1 MSIIERINSSDDIK
15 KLSESELDALC
26 AEIREFLIKNVA
38 QTGGHLA
45 SNLGTVELT
54 VALHRVYDTS
64 VDRIVFDVG
73 HQSYTHKIITGRRDD
88 FPTLRQHGG
97 LSGFPKPYE
106 CADDAFV
113 TGHAS
118 TSVSVAT
125 GMARARAL
133 TGDKY
138 DVAAVIGDGAM
149 TGGLA
154 YEGLE
159 DAAACGEPIVIIL
172 NDNNMSISENVGGMS
187 RLLAAM
193 RYKPAYISFKRWY
206 RAEFKKLPALYRFN
220 HRVKEWFKSWLLP
233 DNTFSQCRQSSDAS
247 NIARYAALKAGI
259 PERAPGNTVMCACAS
274 GMLAVREGMDSV
286 LLGQNKT
293 VLVGGVESM
302 TNAIYYLSNV
312 RWGLKAGSTE
322 LKDSL
327 TEAQFCSQP
336 ADIYGRFNM
345 GMTAENIAEKYGIT
359 RTEQDEFALHSQEKA
374 AKAIAEGRF
383 KDEIIPLTVPQGK
396 KQPDLIFD
404 TDEFPRQTSME
415 ALAKLKPAFKPDGS
429 VTAGNASG
437 RNDGASALI
446 LTTESHAKELG
457 LAPLAR
463 IKAIA
468 NAGVDPKYM
477 GLGPVAAVERIMA
490 QTGYTLGDI
499 QLIELNE
506 AFASQSI
513 ACIRQLNLEDRM
525 DIINVNGGAIALGH
539 PIGSSGSRI
548 IVTLL
553 HEMRKRKLDLGLATL
568 CVAGGMGMAAIIE
581 TV

>member
-1 MSIIERINSSDDIK
+1 MDNIVIVEACRTAVGKFGGSLKPLSAADLAVATMKAAIERSGIDVN
-15 KLSESELDALC
+15 
-26 AEIREFLIKNVA
+26 EIDE
-38 QTGGHLA
+38 
-45 SNLGTVELT
+45 
-54 VALHRVYDTS
+54 
-64 VDRIVFDVG
+64 VDFG
-73 HQSYTHKIITGRRDD
+73 
-88 FPTLRQHGG
+88 
-97 LSGFPKPYE
+97 
-106 CADDAFV
+106 
-113 TGHAS
+113 
-118 TSVSVAT
+118 
-125 GMARARAL
+125 
-133 TGDKY
+133 
-138 DVAAVIGDGAM
+138 
-149 TGGLA
+149 
-154 YEGLE
+154 
-159 DAAACGEPIVIIL
+159 
-172 NDNNMSISENVGGMS
+172 
-187 RLLAAM
+187 
-193 RYKPAYISFKRWY
+193 
-206 RAEFKKLPALYRFN
+206 
-220 HRVKEWFKSWLLP
+220 
-233 DNTFSQCRQSSDAS
+233 QCRQSSDAS

>member
-1 MSIIERINSSDDIK
+1 MDNIVIVEACRTAVGKFGGSLKPLSAADLAVETMKAAIERSGIDVN
-15 KLSESELDALC
+15 
-26 AEIREFLIKNVA
+26 EIDE
-38 QTGGHLA
+38 
-45 SNLGTVELT
+45 
-54 VALHRVYDTS
+54 
-64 VDRIVFDVG
+64 VDFG
-73 HQSYTHKIITGRRDD
+73 
-88 FPTLRQHGG
+88 
-97 LSGFPKPYE
+97 
-106 CADDAFV
+106 
-113 TGHAS
+113 
-118 TSVSVAT
+118 
-125 GMARARAL
+125 
-133 TGDKY
+133 
-138 DVAAVIGDGAM
+138 
-149 TGGLA
+149 
-154 YEGLE
+154 
-159 DAAACGEPIVIIL
+159 
-172 NDNNMSISENVGGMS
+172 
-187 RLLAAM
+187 
-193 RYKPAYISFKRWY
+193 
-206 RAEFKKLPALYRFN
+206 
-220 HRVKEWFKSWLLP
+220 
-233 DNTFSQCRQSSDAS
+233 QCRQSSDAS

-312 RWGLKAGSTE
+312 RWGPKAGSTE

-374 AKAIAEGRF
+374 AKAIAKGRF

>member
-1 MSIIERINSSDDIK
+1 MDNIVIVEACRTAVGKFGGSLKPLSAADLAVETMKAAIERSGIDVN
-15 KLSESELDALC
+15 
-26 AEIREFLIKNVA
+26 EIDE
-38 QTGGHLA
+38 
-45 SNLGTVELT
+45 
-54 VALHRVYDTS
+54 
-64 VDRIVFDVG
+64 VDFG
-73 HQSYTHKIITGRRDD
+73 
-88 FPTLRQHGG
+88 
-97 LSGFPKPYE
+97 
-106 CADDAFV
+106 
-113 TGHAS
+113 
-118 TSVSVAT
+118 
-125 GMARARAL
+125 
-133 TGDKY
+133 
-138 DVAAVIGDGAM
+138 
-149 TGGLA
+149 
-154 YEGLE
+154 
-159 DAAACGEPIVIIL
+159 
-172 NDNNMSISENVGGMS
+172 
-187 RLLAAM
+187 
-193 RYKPAYISFKRWY
+193 
-206 RAEFKKLPALYRFN
+206 
-220 HRVKEWFKSWLLP
+220 
-233 DNTFSQCRQSSDAS
+233 QCRQSSDAS

-415 ALAKLKPAFKPDGS
+415 ALAKLKPAFKPDGR

>member
-1 MSIIERINSSDDIK
+1 MDNIVIVEACRTAVGKFGGSLKPLSAADLAVETMKAAIERSGI
-15 KLSESELDALC
+15 DAN
-26 AEIREFLIKNVA
+26 EIDE
-38 QTGGHLA
+38 
-45 SNLGTVELT
+45 
-54 VALHRVYDTS
+54 
-64 VDRIVFDVG
+64 VDFG
-73 HQSYTHKIITGRRDD
+73 
-88 FPTLRQHGG
+88 
-97 LSGFPKPYE
+97 
-106 CADDAFV
+106 
-113 TGHAS
+113 
-118 TSVSVAT
+118 
-125 GMARARAL
+125 
-133 TGDKY
+133 
-138 DVAAVIGDGAM
+138 
-149 TGGLA
+149 
-154 YEGLE
+154 
-159 DAAACGEPIVIIL
+159 
-172 NDNNMSISENVGGMS
+172 
-187 RLLAAM
+187 
-193 RYKPAYISFKRWY
+193 
-206 RAEFKKLPALYRFN
+206 
-220 HRVKEWFKSWLLP
+220 
-233 DNTFSQCRQSSDAS
+233 QCRQSSDAS

-568 CVAGGMGMAAIIE
+568 CVAGGMGMAAIVE